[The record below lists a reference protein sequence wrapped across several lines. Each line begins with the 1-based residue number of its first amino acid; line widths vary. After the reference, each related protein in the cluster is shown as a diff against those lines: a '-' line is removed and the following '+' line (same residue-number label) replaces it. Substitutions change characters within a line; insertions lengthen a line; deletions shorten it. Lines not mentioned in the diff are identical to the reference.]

1 MSDLTQYLQ
10 PSILAKVD
18 NLELIAKFIV
28 EGFLIGLHRSP
39 YHGFSVEFSSYR
51 KYEPGDE
58 LKFIDWRVFG
68 RTDKF
73 YVKQFEETTNLN
85 CYLVMD
91 ISGSMEYAD
100 RDGRSGGISKLR
112 YASYLNAGLAYMMLR
127 QGDAVGLVGLNAQSF
142 EFVPSSS
149 KSNWLMQLLS
159 RMSQLKAQG
168 ETGLGRGLSLLAERI
183 KGRSLIVI
191 TSDLLMPPNDLL
203 EALSYF
209 RYKNHEVIVFHV
221 LTDTELKFPFT
232 RQTNFVDMETNK
244 EIITESAYIREEYKR
259 LLGEH
264 VGAMKRACRDVNAD
278 FLSLSTSDDLGDAL
292 MTYMAK
298 RAEYF

>member
-10 PSILAKVD
+10 PAILSKVD

-68 RTDKF
+68 RTDKY

-91 ISGSMEYAD
+91 ISASMDYAGP
-100 RDGRSGGISKLR
+100 DGRSGAVSKLR
-112 YASYLNAGLAYMMLR
+112 YASFLNAGLAYMMLR
-127 QGDAVGLVGLNAQSF
+127 QGDAVGLVGVNAGTF
-142 EFVPSSS
+142 DFIPSSS

-159 RMSQLKAQG
+159 RMSQLKPAG
-168 ETGLGRGLSLLAERI
+168 ETGLGRGLSLLAERV
-183 KGRSLIVI
+183 KGRSLIII
-191 TSDLLMPPNDLL
+191 TSDLLVPPNDLL

-209 RYKNHEVIVFHV
+209 RYKNHEVIIFHV

-232 RQTNFVDMETNK
+232 RQTNFVDMETGK

-259 LLGEH
+259 LLGAH
-264 VGAMKRACRDVNAD
+264 VETLKRGCRDVNVD
-278 FLSLSTSDDLGDAL
+278 FLSLSTSDDLGSAL

>member
-10 PSILAKVD
+10 PAILSKVD

-68 RTDKF
+68 RTDKY

-91 ISGSMEYAD
+91 ISASMDYAGP
-100 RDGRSGGISKLR
+100 DGRSGTVSKLR
-112 YASYLNAGLAYMMLR
+112 YASFLNAGLAYMMLR
-127 QGDAVGLVGLNAQSF
+127 QGDAVGLVGVNAGTF
-142 EFVPSSS
+142 DFIPSSS

-159 RMSQLKAQG
+159 RMSQLKPAG
-168 ETGLGRGLSLLAERI
+168 ETGLGRGLSLLAERV
-183 KGRSLIVI
+183 KGRSLIII
-191 TSDLLMPPNDLL
+191 TSDLLVPPNDLL

-209 RYKNHEVIVFHV
+209 RYKNHEVIIFHV

-232 RQTNFVDMETNK
+232 RQTNFVDMETGK

-259 LLGEH
+259 LLGAH
-264 VGAMKRACRDVNAD
+264 VETLKRGCRDVNVD
-278 FLSLSTSDDLGDAL
+278 FLSLSTSDDLGSAL
-292 MTYMAK
+292 MRYMAK

>member
-1 MSDLTQYLQ
+1 MNDLTQYLQ
-10 PSILAKVD
+10 PAILAKVD

-68 RTDKF
+68 RTDKY

-91 ISGSMEYAD
+91 ISASMEFAD
-100 RDGRSGGISKLR
+100 SDGRSGGVTKFK
-112 YASYLNAGLAYMMLR
+112 YATFLSAGLAYMMLR
-127 QGDAVGLVGLNAQSF
+127 QGDSVGLVGLNAQNF
-142 EFVPSSS
+142 QFIPSSS
-149 KSNWLMQLLS
+149 KANWLIQLLT
-159 RMSQLKAQG
+159 RLSQLRTQG
-168 ETGLGRGLSLLAERI
+168 ETGLGRGLWLLAERI

-191 TSDLLMPPNDLL
+191 ISDLLVPPSDLL

-209 RYKNHEVIVFHV
+209 RYKNHEVIIFHV
-221 LTDTELKFPFT
+221 LTDTELKFPFQ
-232 RQTNFVDMETNK
+232 RQTNFVDMETGK
-244 EIITESAYIREEYKR
+244 EIITEPGYIHDEYLR
-259 LLGEH
+259 LLQGH
-264 VGAMKRACRDVNAD
+264 VETLKTACREINVD
-278 FLSLSTSDDLGDAL
+278 FLSLSTSDDLGQAL
-292 MTYMAK
+292 MTYLAR
-298 RAEYF
+298 RAEYY

>member
-1 MSDLTQYLQ
+1 MNDLTQYLQ
-10 PSILAKVD
+10 PSILSKVD

-68 RTDKF
+68 RTDKY

-91 ISGSMEYAD
+91 ISASMEYAD
-100 RDGRSGGISKLR
+100 RHGQAGGLTKLR
-112 YASYLNAGLAYMMLR
+112 YASFLNAGLAYMMLR
-127 QGDAVGLVGLNAQSF
+127 QGDAVGMVGINAQTF
-142 EFVPSSS
+142 EFLPASA
-149 KSNWLMQLLS
+149 KTNWLMQLLT
-159 RMSQLKAQG
+159 RMSQLKPGG
-168 ETGLGRGLSLLAERI
+168 ETGLRRGLSLLSERV
-183 KGRSLIVI
+183 KGRSLIII
-191 TSDLLMPPNDLL
+191 TSDLLAPPDDLL

-221 LTDTELKFPFT
+221 MTDTEWKFPFN
-232 RQTNFVDMETNK
+232 RQTNFVDMETGK
-244 EIITESAYIREEYKR
+244 EIITESAYIREEYLR
-259 LLGEH
+259 LLTGH
-264 VGAMKRACRDVNAD
+264 VDTLKRACRDINVD
-278 FLSLSTSDDLGDAL
+278 FLPLATSDDLGQAL
-292 MTYMAK
+292 MTYMAR
-298 RAEYF
+298 RAEHY